1 MTFNTVNPFSWSM
14 GWEVVDFNTVN
25 PPLVGVRGRE
35 VHEFGHC
42 THPLV
47 EVRVKSVNFNT
58 VKPLSGRKGL

>member
-14 GWEVVDFNTVN
+14 GREVVDFNTVN